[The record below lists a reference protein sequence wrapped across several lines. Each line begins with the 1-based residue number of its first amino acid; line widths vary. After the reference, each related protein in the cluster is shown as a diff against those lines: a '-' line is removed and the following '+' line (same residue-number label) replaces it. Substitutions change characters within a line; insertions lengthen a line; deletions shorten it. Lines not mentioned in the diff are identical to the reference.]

1 MPNTAM
7 RFFSCCF
14 SCVFFLAL
22 SVTSV
27 SAQGEKAYVLCE
39 GAQDFYSG
47 EVLEAPRL
55 GVVDLS
61 METPEFSVL
70 RVFDGHSFAVDLV
83 LDGAGETIYVAAEDT
98 VYKLDAATGSVLAEQ
113 ALDGARQLLLHEDR
127 LFVTRGDYDP
137 MTFGSV
143 EFDEYLV
150 ALNAEDLTWNAGWQ
164 SDGIA
169 GPNWAS
175 EGLCLSGDAVYV
187 GVNNA
192 FAYGEEVGVIG
203 RVDLFTGDY
212 TEMDLGPEGLNPVHV
227 FAAGDGAVV
236 SVNARQYD
244 GTSLSRCE
252 SDGAVLTAAVAD
264 VTAGCA
270 AAAWHDGGVFY
281 QVYGEAGFRKADG
294 ATLDALEGWSGNGGA
309 VYAMAS
315 LSEDRFL
322 LGTTDFAT
330 TGILEMWDLSS
341 GFQWDLPVGVAPGR
355 IVVAGSVTSSVPAV
369 ISGPKEL
376 VATYDLMGRTQA
388 LGQGLLLQQWSDGTV
403 TKKFQLAD

>member
-1 MPNTAM
+1 M
-7 RFFSCCF
+7 RLLSFCLTCALFF
-14 SCVFFLAL
+14 AT
-22 SVTSV
+22 SVTCV
-27 SAQGEKAYVLCE
+27 TAQGEKAYVLCE

-61 METPEFSVL
+61 AETPEFSVL
-70 RVFDGHSFAVDLV
+70 RVFEGHSFAADLV
-83 LDGAGETIYVAAEDT
+83 LDAAGEAIYVAAEDT
-98 VYKLDAATGSVLAEQ
+98 VFKLDAESGDVLAEQ
-113 ALDGARQLLLHEDR
+113 ALEGARQLLIHEDQ

-137 MTFGSV
+137 LTWGSV

-150 ALNAEDLTWNAGWQ
+150 ALNADDLTWNAGWQ
-164 SDGIA
+164 ADGIA

-192 FAYGEEVGVIG
+192 FAYGEEVGLIG
-203 RVDLFTGDY
+203 RVDLTTGDY
-212 TEMDLGPEGLNPVHV
+212 SEMDLGPEGLNPVHV
-227 FAAGDGAVV
+227 LATGDGAVV

-252 SDGAVLTAAVAD
+252 STGAVLTATVAD

-270 AAAWHDGGVFY
+270 AAAWHDGGVLY

-330 TGILEMWDLSS
+330 TGVLEMWDLSS
-341 GFQWDLPVGVAPGR
+341 GFQWDLPVGVAPGS
-355 IVVAGSVTSSVPAV
+355 IAVAGSVTSSVPALS
-369 ISGPKEL
+369 SGPKVL
-376 VATYDLMGRTQA
+376 VATYDLMGRA
-388 LGQGLLLQQWSDGTV
+388 HAFGQGLRIEQWSDGTV
-403 TKKFQLAD
+403 TKKFQLTD

>member
-1 MPNTAM
+1 M
-7 RFFSCCF
+7 RLFSSCLA
-14 SCVFFLAL
+14 CVFSFAV
-22 SVTSV
+22 SVTTLT
-27 SAQGEKAYVLCE
+27 AQGEKAYVLCE

-61 METPEFSVL
+61 LASPDFSVL
-70 RVFDGHSFAVDLV
+70 RVFEGHSFAADLV
-83 LDGAGETIYVAAEDT
+83 LDETGETVYVAAEDT
-98 VYKLDAATGSVLAEQ
+98 VYKLEAATGNVLAEQ
-113 ALDGARQLLLHEDR
+113 ALEGARQLLLHEDR

-137 MTFGSV
+137 VTFGSV

-150 ALNAEDLTWNAGWQ
+150 ALNAEDLAWDAGWQ
-164 SDGIA
+164 ADGIA

-175 EGLCLSGDAVYV
+175 EGLCLSDGAVYV

-192 FAYGEEVGVIG
+192 FAYGEEVGLIG
-203 RVDLFTGDY
+203 RVDLTTGAY

-227 FAAGDGAVV
+227 FATDDGAVV

-252 SDGAVLTAAVAD
+252 SSGAVLTAAVAD

-270 AAAWHDGGVFY
+270 AAAWHDGGVLY

-294 ATLDALEGWSGNGGA
+294 VNLDALEGWSGNGGA

-315 LSEDRFL
+315 LSGDRFL

-330 TGILEMWDLSS
+330 SGVLEMWDLES
-341 GFQWDLPVGVAPGR
+341 GFQWELPIGVAPGS
-355 IVVAGSVTSSVPAV
+355 IVVTGGEVSDVPAPV
-369 ISGPKEL
+369 SGPKVL
-376 VATYDLMGRTQA
+376 MATYDLMGRAQA
-388 LGQGLLLQQWSDGTV
+388 PGQGLLLQQWSDGTV

>member
-1 MPNTAM
+1 M
-7 RFFSCCF
+7 RLLSFCLTC
-14 SCVFFLAL
+14 AL
-22 SVTSV
+22 LFATSVTCV
-27 SAQGEKAYVLCE
+27 TAQGEKAYVLCE

-61 METPEFSVL
+61 AETPEFSVL
-70 RVFDGHSFAVDLV
+70 RVFEGHSFAADLV
-83 LDGAGETIYVAAEDT
+83 LDAAGEAIYVAAEDT
-98 VYKLDAATGSVLAEQ
+98 VFKLDAESGDVLAEQ
-113 ALDGARQLLLHEDR
+113 ALEGARQLLIHEDQ

-137 MTFGSV
+137 LTWGSV

-150 ALNAEDLTWNAGWQ
+150 ALNADDLTWNAGWQ
-164 SDGIA
+164 ADGI
-169 GPNWAS
+169 
-175 EGLCLSGDAVYV
+175 
-187 GVNNA
+187 
-192 FAYGEEVGVIG
+192 GEEVGLIG
-203 RVDLFTGDY
+203 RVDLTTGDY
-212 TEMDLGPEGLNPVHV
+212 SEMDLGPEGLNPVHV
-227 FAAGDGAVV
+227 LATGDGAVV

-252 SDGAVLTAAVAD
+252 STGAVLTATVAD

-270 AAAWHDGGVFY
+270 AAAWHDGGVLY

-330 TGILEMWDLSS
+330 TGVLEMWDLSS
-341 GFQWDLPVGVAPGR
+341 GFQWDLPVGVAPGS
-355 IVVAGSVTSSVPAV
+355 IAVAGSVTSSVPALS
-369 ISGPKEL
+369 SGPKVL
-376 VATYDLMGRTQA
+376 VATYDLMGRA
-388 LGQGLLLQQWSDGTV
+388 HAFGQGLRIEQWSDGTV
-403 TKKFQLAD
+403 TKKFQLTD